1 MLSGHREC
9 WGLIFNFFN
18 WGLILII
25 SINIFMQPLEVD
37 VTWRG
42 PKRRNIIAIVSY
54 TIIRSISFWLIANR
68 NDLHKYEFGFI
79 IMEDIMPLFWRFFQ
93 LVSVLVNM
101 HALFELYKNSY
112 PTSCSF
118 LINVFILNMI
128 YKLQVS
134 N

>member
-1 MLSGHREC
+1 
-9 WGLIFNFFN
+9 
-18 WGLILII
+18 
-25 SINIFMQPLEVD
+25 MQPLEVD

-42 PKRRNIIAIVSY
+42 PKWRNIIAIVSY